1 VDAAG
6 RLGNDDGKENNKQ
19 TSNIVILARRLSSL
33 SLSPF
38 LKHFHHFPGM
48 IDEENINVDEKGCT

>member
-33 SLSPF
+33 SLSF